1 MVPSM
6 HCSITL
12 FIVTIVEVHVLI
24 YDDFV
29 CYWSLTFCVFL
40 TGSTLLLIL
49 HCRFIQQMFYWRN
62 TIVASNDMSEPGIS
76 F

>member
-29 CYWSLTFCVFL
+29 CYWSLTFCFL
-40 TGSTLLLIL
+40 TGSKLLLIL
-49 HCRFIQQMFYWRN
+49 HCSFIQQMFY
-62 TIVASNDMSEPGIS
+62 
-76 F
+76 

>member
-1 MVPSM
+1 MAPSM

-29 CYWSLTFCVFL
+29 CYCSLTFCVLFKSL
-40 TGSTLLLIL
+40 TGSTLRLIL
-49 HCRFIQQMFYWRN
+49 HCRFIQQMYYWNN
-62 TIVASNDMSEPGIS
+62 TIVSVK
-76 F
+76 